1 QILRGLSFK
10 SNCVDLLKSA
20 PLKFAATLFIRLC
33 ANSDFILMDP
43 KLIKEREAFLRHAKN
58 AVAVEKPRNVPP
70 PAVSSQAVTA
80 YSAIR
85 PHMSTTRDYLAID
98 MRPQNQGKFKL
109 LSCVVKYMKT
119 RHLEGDFHPL
129 AVEEILEELTLLDQ
143 PKSDIKWLEEEALPH
158 NPKIKMTSD
167 KKFVFSPKYYI
178 RNRNDLYQLLKTHEI
193 KGLGGIYF
201 DDVDEAIKDADK
213 VVKSLGDT
221 VLQIITPHD
230 KKTVLFFND
239 KSFDLNVDEEFKQL
253 WRAVSVE
260 GVNEGK
266 IEEYLQ
272 RNGITSMSAD
282 KKVFAPALKQKRSAQ
297 RRAKRP
303 VKLKDNEHLK
313 DILKDFSDKSLK
325 RQQV

>member
-1 QILRGLSFK
+1 
-10 SNCVDLLKSA
+10 
-20 PLKFAATLFIRLC
+20 
-33 ANSDFILMDP
+33 MDP
-43 KLIKEREAFLRHAKN
+43 KLKQERETFIRHAKS
-58 AVAVEKPRNVPP
+58 AIVVEKPRTVP
-70 PAVSSQAVTA
+70 ASALSSQAVTA

-85 PHMSTTRDYLAID
+85 PHISTSRDYLAMD
-98 MRPQNQGKFKL
+98 LRPQNQGKFKL

-143 PKSDIKWLEEEALPH
+143 PKSDIKWLEEEALPN
-158 NPKIKMTSD
+158 NPKIKMTAD
-167 KKFVFSPKYYI
+167 KKFAFKPKYDI
-178 RNRNDLYQLLKTHEI
+178 RNRNDLYQLLKTHEL

-213 VVKSLGDT
+213 VVKSLSDT
-221 VLQIITPHD
+221 VLQIVTPHD
-230 KKTVLFFND
+230 KKTVLFYND

-253 WRAVSVE
+253 WRTVSVE

-282 KKVFAPALKQKRSAQ
+282 KKIFAPALKQKRSTQ

-313 DILKDFSDKSLK
+313 DILKDFSDKK
-325 RQQV
+325 P